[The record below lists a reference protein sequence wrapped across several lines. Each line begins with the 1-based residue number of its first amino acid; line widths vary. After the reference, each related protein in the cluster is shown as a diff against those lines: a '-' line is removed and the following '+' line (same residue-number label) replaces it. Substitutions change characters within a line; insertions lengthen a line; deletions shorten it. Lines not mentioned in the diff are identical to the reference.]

1 MILSGGQRVEHG
13 LGLLTGPHRSGQV
26 GVFDV
31 RDGPPPTVLTR
42 DVMDEAV
49 DDVDRHD
56 VGPAGGVVKHPAA
69 ADRRKLVPI
78 PDQRDAGAGLVG
90 DGEQGAGGVLV

>member
-1 MILSGGQRVEHG
+1 MEHV
-13 LGLLTGPHRSGQV
+13 LQLLTRPHRSGQV
-26 GVFDV
+26 GVFDI
-31 RDGPPPTVLTR
+31 RHAAPPTVLTR
-42 DVMDEAV
+42 DVMDEAL

>member
-1 MILSGGQRVEHG
+1 MKRWI
-13 LGLLTGPHRSGQV
+13 
-26 GVFDV
+26 
-31 RDGPPPTVLTR
+31 
-42 DVMDEAV
+42 
-49 DDVDRHD
+49 DVDRHD

-90 DGEQGAGGVLV
+90 DREQGAGGVLV